1 MKKQSLIKGSLI
13 LGIAGILTRFLG
25 IFFRWPLFML
35 IGDEGVGYYQM
46 VYPLYMFFIA
56 MASGIPIAMSKMI
69 SESNAIND
77 IKTSFQVVKESA
89 ILTIFIGTGTSLILF
104 LFSKQIIN
112 FLNWDYKAY
121 YSLIGISFAPM
132 IISFVTVLRGFFQGF
147 QNMTPSAISQILE
160 QIGRVVFGVGLA
172 YILLQKGIEFSAGAA
187 SFGATAGGILAGLF
201 LYFQYRKTKKSFK
214 IIKVKSN
221 PDILNK
227 ILKISIPISL
237 GATVGTIMSL
247 IDSILVPQKLL
258 QAGFN
263 KTQSTILYAQLT
275 GKASVIVNIPLTLS
289 IALCTSL
296 IPIIAES
303 YVLKRREEIKSK
315 VNLSIKMS
323 AVIAIPCMFGLFFM
337 AEPIM
342 RFILPG
348 RSEGGNILKYL
359 SLSIPFIIITQTTTS
374 ILQSVG
380 SYIIPII
387 NLLIGCIFKIIL
399 TIVLVPISYI
409 NIYGAVIASVSAY
422 VIVAILNVIAMKKKL
437 GLKLNPYDNFV
448 KPSYASIFMIIGVLL
463 SYSYLF
469 KNTSSNGVS
478 CLLSILLG
486 VIIYIMGI
494 IILKIFNIKND
505 RKIIKRAKKPLKKT

>member
-46 VYPLYMFFIA
+46 AYPLYMFFIA

-132 IISFVTVLRGFFQGF
+132 VISFVTIFRGFFQGF

-172 YILLQKGIEFSAGAA
+172 YILLPKGIEFSAGAA
-187 SFGATAGGILAGLF
+187 SFGATAGGVLAGGF
-201 LYFQYRKTKKSFK
+201 LYFKYRETKKTFK
-214 IIKVKSN
+214 VSKIKSN
-221 PDILNK
+221 PDILTK

-258 QAGFN
+258 QAGFH
-263 KTQSTILYAQLT
+263 KTKATILYAQLT

-289 IALCTSL
+289 MALCTSL
-296 IPIIAES
+296 IPIIAEC
-303 YVLKRREEIKSK
+303 YILKKKEEIKNK
-315 VNLSIKMS
+315 VNLSMKIS
-323 AVIAIPCMFGLFFM
+323 LVIAIPCMFGLFFM

-342 RFILPG
+342 RLILPG

-380 SYIIPII
+380 SYIVPII
-387 NLLIGCIFKIIL
+387 NLLIGCIFKIII
-399 TIVLVPISYI
+399 TIGLVPINNI
-409 NIYGAVIASVSAY
+409 NIYGAVIASISAY
-422 VIVAILNVIAMKKKL
+422 VIVSILNIIVMKKKL
-437 GLKLNPYDNFV
+437 GFKLNIYDNFI

-463 SYSYLF
+463 SYSYFF
-469 KNTSSNGVS
+469 KNATSNSLS

-486 VIIYIMGI
+486 VIIYIIGI
-494 IILKIFNIKND
+494 VVFKVFTIKDVKSKIYKD
-505 RKIIKRAKKPLKKT
+505 H

>member
-13 LGIAGILTRFLG
+13 LGIAGMLTRFLG

-69 SESNAIND
+69 SESNAISD

-104 LFSKQIIN
+104 FFSKQIIN

-160 QIGRVVFGVGLA
+160 QIGRVVFGVGLS
-172 YILLQKGIEFSAGAA
+172 YILLEKGIEFSAGAA

-221 PDILNK
+221 PDILTK

-387 NLLIGCIFKIIL
+387 NLLIGCILKIIL

-437 GLKLNPYDNFV
+437 GLKLNPYENFV

-505 RKIIKRAKKPLKKT
+505 KKIIKRAKKPLKKT

>member
-13 LGIAGILTRFLG
+13 LGIAGMLTRFLG

-69 SESNAIND
+69 SESNAISD

-160 QIGRVVFGVGLA
+160 QIGRVVFGVGLS
-172 YILLQKGIEFSAGAA
+172 YILLEKGIEFSAGAA

-221 PDILNK
+221 PDILTK

-387 NLLIGCIFKIIL
+387 NLLIGCILKIIL

-437 GLKLNPYDNFV
+437 GLKLNPYENFV

-486 VIIYIMGI
+486 VIIYTMGI

-505 RKIIKRAKKPLKKT
+505 KKIIKRAKKPLKKT